1 MNMEKLEDIKETAIQ
16 LDTIYSQSPT
26 DYAYL
31 KGWINCLTRK
41 SLNLSRNMSETAP
54 ISMHGKVK
62 KQTKGSK

>member
-41 SLNLSRNMSETAP
+41 SLNPKTTPVSTHR
-54 ISMHGKVK
+54 KVK
-62 KQTKGSK
+62 KQT